1 MTKTGL
7 VLAVYFPSALLA
19 LCQGVLVATLPLY
32 AATFDVSYSWVS
44 IAVAAASIGTLLA
57 DLPAGE
63 IVGRIGLSRSMILGA
78 ILVAVSTLALG
89 FGRTFVG
96 LILLRLAAGIGTS
109 IWQLSRH
116 ALLAESVSNASRG
129 RATSFYG
136 GTVRLGTFIGPAIG
150 GVVGKAYGLQ
160 APFIVSGALAVGAVG
175 LAVICRSVNPTSRPV
190 ATQGPRW
197 PIVLRLLRT
206 DWRDIGAAGAAQ
218 ICGQM
223 IRAGIKFLIPIYGA
237 TVLDLDAAQIGLI
250 LTFSALVDVALFLPV
265 GMAMDRFGR
274 KVMSVPCFAVM
285 AVGVALVPLTN
296 SYLGLLLASTV
307 MSFGNGLGAGSM
319 MTLGADLAPREA
331 AREFLGVWRLIGDTG
346 MVAGPVAVGA
356 IASGLS
362 LTKSALVLALI
373 GAMASLLLALL
384 VRETR
389 TKPLDVVATR
399 SR

>member
-1 MTKTGL
+1 
-7 VLAVYFPSALLA
+7 
-19 LCQGVLVATLPLY
+19 
-32 AATFDVSYSWVS
+32 
-44 IAVAAASIGTLLA
+44 
-57 DLPAGE
+57 
-63 IVGRIGLSRSMILGA
+63 MILGA
-78 ILVAVSTLALG
+78 VLVAISTLALG

-96 LILLRLAAGIGTS
+96 LIFLRLAAGVGTS

-116 ALLAESVSNASRG
+116 ALLAESIANASRG
-129 RATSFYG
+129 RATSFFG
-136 GTVRLGTFIGPAIG
+136 GVTRTGTFLGPAIG

-160 APFIVSGALAVGAVG
+160 APFLISGALAAGAVA
-175 LAVICRSVNPTSRPV
+175 LAIVCRSVNPTSRPV
-190 ATQGPRW
+190 STQGPRW
-197 PIVLRLLRT
+197 PIVMRLLRS

-218 ICGQM
+218 VCGQM

-237 TVLDLDAAQIGLI
+237 TVLNLDAAQIGFV
-250 LTFSALVDVALFLPV
+250 LTFSALIDVALFLPV

-285 AVGVALVPLTN
+285 AAGVALVPLTN

-307 MSFGNGLGAGSM
+307 ISFGNGLGAGSM

-356 IASGLS
+356 IASGLT
-362 LTKSALVLALI
+362 LTKSAFVLSFI
-373 GAMASLLLALL
+373 GLMASLLLALL

-389 TKPLDVVATR
+389 TKPLDVAATR
-399 SR
+399 SG